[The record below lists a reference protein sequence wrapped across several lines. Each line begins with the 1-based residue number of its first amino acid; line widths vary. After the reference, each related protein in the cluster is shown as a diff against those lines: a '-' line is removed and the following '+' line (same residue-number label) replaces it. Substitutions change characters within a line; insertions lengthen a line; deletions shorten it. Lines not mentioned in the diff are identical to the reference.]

1 MIFRN
6 KPMNYLKNMQ
16 KNTLNPYRCK
26 FNPVALASHYFYK
39 HCPKSITYAD
49 PFVEHEEKWLI
60 KAMSGGLTYAE
71 PSKLS
76 TGFEYDINSMYPYL
90 MTQCQYLNGQPVF
103 HFISDLKN
111 IKEDTYCIIRCKITS
126 HNKKLFRRNKNN
138 YYCGLDV
145 KNALEEGYKIEL
157 IHDLRPNYMYYPKN
171 TMIPGKEVFGR
182 FVKDMYKM
190 KLNGA
195 PFSKVVLNCLWGKLF
210 EKDVYEVE
218 SKYNK
223 QIDVDHINQVKKI
236 FSYFNEEVKTNY
248 KFRIYRSLDTKY
260 KLKHIQGR
268 FVPFMTCL
276 GRYKMKH
283 YMKPHLK
290 HIKRIHTD
298 GFISDTPLDI
308 DCIGNKLGQFKC
320 KSAKCTI
327 QNVNIVKWN
336 L

>member
-1 MIFRN
+1 MYFKKNLETKTVKVCYLTNPKIESTKTILEKPLSFLDTFHTTSFYHTHFLKQVPYIKSDQN
-6 KPMNYLKNMQ
+6 KKVLPQPEDVIMQEIQKANDFQKQAYELLKENAR
-16 KNTLNPYRCK
+16 NTLNPYRCK

-49 PFVEHEEKWLI
+49 PFLEHEEKWLI

-223 QIDVDHINQVKKI
+223 QINVDHINQIKK
-236 FSYFNEEVKTNY
+236 YFL
-248 KFRIYRSLDTKY
+248 IL
-260 KLKHIQGR
+260 
-268 FVPFMTCL
+268 
-276 GRYKMKH
+276 MK
-283 YMKPHLK
+283 KS
-290 HIKRIHTD
+290 KRIISFESTD
-298 GFISDTPLDI
+298 L
-308 DCIGNKLGQFKC
+308 
-320 KSAKCTI
+320 
-327 QNVNIVKWN
+327 
-336 L
+336 